1 MDDLEEDLTCSV
13 CYSLFCDPRVL
24 PCSHTFCKACLDNVQ
39 QVSGAFSTWRLLRVP
54 LKCPNCRSVVE
65 LPPTGVEAL
74 PANVSLRAIIE
85 KYQRD
90 SWPRPPFC
98 PQHPLQPLNV
108 YCVQDRQLICGL
120 CLTVGGHQGHA
131 IDDLQAALA
140 REREAAARLVERL
153 TDGRWAELCARA
165 ERAEQER
172 ARAEGQLRQDREA
185 VARFFQGL
193 EQTLARKRLAFSAA
207 LDAAEAELGR
217 EYEPIL
223 ERLKGMK
230 EEQLELLSYGA
241 AVAEEE
247 APLAY
252 LQKVH
257 ALRER
262 VEALMDTPLPQVR
275 PLCVCPRAADFL
287 EQQWAGVTL
296 SELEQCPVPR
306 IACCHDSRHRKE
318 APPPCPEAPH
328 LSAALLIGLLALLIS
343 LCLGLIGFPQ
353 VFEQAVRDAALC
365 LASLAANL
373 QLQSTSLLSSLS
385 DTAAQYLAS
394 IVEIL
399 LV

>member
-140 REREAAARLVERL
+140 RERAAARL
-153 TDGRWAELCARA
+153 
-165 ERAEQER
+165 
-172 ARAEGQLRQDREA
+172 
-185 VARFFQGL
+185 GL
-193 EQTLARKRLAFSAA
+193 EQTLARKRHAFSAA

-230 EEQLELLSYGA
+230 EEQLELLSHGA

-296 SELEQCPVPR
+296 SELEQRPVPR

-394 IVEIL
+394 IAEIL
-399 LV
+399 FVW